1 MGPPY
6 HRRCS
11 RTAFSGGNCSHYKR
25 DCRPPRLLVS
35 QGGAAWAG
43 TEATGSRVGRAE
55 NSGPIRF
62 KRGGHTGNR
71 WCDAGGNA
79 SRGQAQSS
87 FGRPLHACPACS
99 SDCTVRRVGLS
110 STFCASSGP
119 VTACRVRDCPHG
131 PVLKSRRTAGMP
143 RCLATRRTHFLPR
156 RLDGLRGLAIKA
168 LVSSCVW
175 QVLVSCGSAGTPRRR
190 SATSGRG
197 GVRVIVQPSLPVP
210 RQPPRHLCH
219 PVPHAPSPPP
229 LRARDRSPRWG
240 GGGGG
245 AFSSRWWMLV
255 VVVTLGPRWGRR
267 CGPFLLLPPL
277 PLPGGSCRP
286 SPPPLAPLVHLPAA
300 ATQTGGRRL
309 FFCGCS
315 FLSAVTRGGCAEGGR
330 RPWRGPDAVWR
341 WRVLEPRQGA
351 TGCSGTGRGAV
362 QHDLAGTDSRRARQ
376 QEGGGRGRAGA
387 RTDGS
392 LPGLVPPDQV
402 PLPVGP
408 RKRPPLLFSFFPLL
422 WWGGGCCCVR
432 YLALPRPPPAIPPAA
447 TVTGNLGG
455 GQPTA
460 GGRGRGHETGQE
472 IVLRRPPPLLRP
484 GERTRRGGTASAA
497 ARPSQMGAPPAGC
510 QVWLPPSPF
519 PRTPTAVRVEGIC
532 AYCTSGEWVILP
544 PPPAPRSH
552 KPPPPPFVPPDVG
565 NGQSRARMAVPKGFP
580 GDPFGEGNRQWMVAK
595 VTPWSRLHRLHSASG
610 CGPRSMPPP
619 SPSCLPSGS
628 PSPPYIL
635 SGANISEAVGTYQSG
650 PGRPRTAPDVT
661 GEAWTLERNWAGIVL
676 GRRLLW

>member
-1 MGPPY
+1 M
-6 HRRCS
+6 
-11 RTAFSGGNCSHYKR
+11 
-25 DCRPPRLLVS
+25 
-35 QGGAAWAG
+35 
-43 TEATGSRVGRAE
+43 
-55 NSGPIRF
+55 
-62 KRGGHTGNR
+62 
-71 WCDAGGNA
+71 
-79 SRGQAQSS
+79 
-87 FGRPLHACPACS
+87 
-99 SDCTVRRVGLS
+99 
-110 STFCASSGP
+110 
-119 VTACRVRDCPHG
+119 
-131 PVLKSRRTAGMP
+131 
-143 RCLATRRTHFLPR
+143 
-156 RLDGLRGLAIKA
+156 
-168 LVSSCVW
+168 
-175 QVLVSCGSAGTPRRR
+175 
-190 SATSGRG
+190 
-197 GVRVIVQPSLPVP
+197 
-210 RQPPRHLCH
+210 
-219 PVPHAPSPPP
+219 
-229 LRARDRSPRWG
+229 
-240 GGGGG
+240 
-245 AFSSRWWMLV
+245 
-255 VVVTLGPRWGRR
+255 
-267 CGPFLLLPPL
+267 
-277 PLPGGSCRP
+277 
-286 SPPPLAPLVHLPAA
+286 
-300 ATQTGGRRL
+300 
-309 FFCGCS
+309 
-315 FLSAVTRGGCAEGGR
+315 
-330 RPWRGPDAVWR
+330 
-341 WRVLEPRQGA
+341 
-351 TGCSGTGRGAV
+351 
-362 QHDLAGTDSRRARQ
+362 
-376 QEGGGRGRAGA
+376 
-387 RTDGS
+387 
-392 LPGLVPPDQV
+392 
-402 PLPVGP
+402 
-408 RKRPPLLFSFFPLL
+408 

-460 GGRGRGHETGQE
+460 GGRGRGHEAGQE

-565 NGQSRARMAVPKGFP
+565 NGQSRARMAVPKGFS

>member
-43 TEATGSRVGRAE
+43 TEATRSRVGRAE

-131 PVLKSRRTAGMP
+131 PVLKSHRTAGMP

-277 PLPGGSCRP
+277 PLPGGPCRP

-408 RKRPPLLFSFFPLL
+408 RKRPPLLFSFFLSC
-422 WWGGGCCCVR
+422 GGGGGAV
-432 YLALPRPPPAIPPAA
+432 AF
-447 TVTGNLGG
+447 VTWHCR
-455 GQPTA
+455 A
-460 GGRGRGHETGQE
+460 
-472 IVLRRPPPLLRP
+472 
-484 GERTRRGGTASAA
+484 
-497 ARPSQMGAPPAGC
+497 
-510 QVWLPPSPF
+510 
-519 PRTPTAVRVEGIC
+519 
-532 AYCTSGEWVILP
+532 P
-544 PPPAPRSH
+544 PPPSRRQQRSLGIWVVASPPPVAAGAAMRRGRRLCCVVPRPSCGRGNAPGEGGLRPRRRGLPKWVRRLQGARSGCHRRRSPAPRRPCAWKASARTVRPASGSSSPLH
-552 KPPPPPFVPPDVG
+552 PPLVPTSRPLRPSSPPTSAMG
-565 NGQSRARMAVPKGFP
+565 SRARAWRSP
-580 GDPFGEGNRQWMVAK
+580 RA
-595 VTPWSRLHRLHSASG
+595 SRETL
-610 CGPRSMPPP
+610 
-619 SPSCLPSGS
+619 
-628 PSPPYIL
+628 
-635 SGANISEAVGTYQSG
+635 
-650 PGRPRTAPDVT
+650 
-661 GEAWTLERNWAGIVL
+661 LERETGNGW
-676 GRRLLW
+676 WPK

>member
-1 MGPPY
+1 MFPAARPFLEIERRGVERELGETWASVHTFDAVALVRANGGVPTHPRGWTLHQVGGGSPVLGPPY

-43 TEATGSRVGRAE
+43 TEATRSRVGRAE

-156 RLDGLRGLAIKA
+156 RLDGMRGLAIKA

-277 PLPGGSCRP
+277 PLPGGPCRP

-351 TGCSGTGRGAV
+351 TGCSGTGRRV
-362 QHDLAGTDSRRARQ
+362 AR
-376 QEGGGRGRAGA
+376 GRGAA
-387 RTDGS
+387 LSSTT
-392 LPGLVPPDQV
+392 L
-402 PLPVGP
+402 
-408 RKRPPLLFSFFPLL
+408 
-422 WWGGGCCCVR
+422 
-432 YLALPRPPPAIPPAA
+432 LAL
-447 TVTGNLGG
+447 
-455 GQPTA
+455 TA
-460 GGRGRGHETGQE
+460 GGRGSKRGGGGGELGHGLTDPCRAWFRLTRCHCLLVPAS
-472 IVLRRPPPLLRP
+472 VLHCFSLFFSLVVGGGVLLRSLLGTAAPPPRHP
-484 GERTRRGGTASAA
+484 AGSNGHWESRWWPAHRRWPR
-497 ARPSQMGAPPAGC
+497 ARP
-510 QVWLPPSPF
+510 
-519 PRTPTAVRVEGIC
+519 
-532 AYCTSGEWVILP
+532 
-544 PPPAPRSH
+544 
-552 KPPPPPFVPPDVG
+552 
-565 NGQSRARMAVPKGFP
+565 
-580 GDPFGEGNRQWMVAK
+580 
-595 VTPWSRLHRLHSASG
+595 
-610 CGPRSMPPP
+610 
-619 SPSCLPSGS
+619 
-628 PSPPYIL
+628 
-635 SGANISEAVGTYQSG
+635 
-650 PGRPRTAPDVT
+650 
-661 GEAWTLERNWAGIVL
+661 
-676 GRRLLW
+676 